1 MLRYFPPERR
11 RRFAPL
17 LLAVGVFSV
26 GKLTYDEAPRDQ
38 EVHFVL
44 PGADV
49 QLLRVT
55 YTHDDELYGGME
67 RRFPHGSPSEL
78 VHTPSLSPGHYDLA
92 IELTRGGETTRLSR
106 SLLVPNEGT
115 LRVRLEGD
123 R

>member
-26 GKLTYDEAPRDQ
+26 GKLTYDQAPRDQ

-44 PGADV
+44 PGTDV

-55 YTHDDELYGGME
+55 YTQEDELYGGLE
-67 RRFPHGSPSEL
+67 RRFPNGAPREL
-78 VHTPSLSPGHYDLA
+78 VHTPSLSPGRYELA
-92 IELTRGGETTRLSR
+92 IELTRGGETTRLMR
-106 SLLVPNEGT
+106 ALTVPTEGT
-115 LRVRLEGD
+115 LRVRLGGEP
-123 R
+123 